1 MADLNTNYT
10 DVEIIRT
17 NLQKEQDAISTYE
30 SQLQYVQDERVS
42 KVIQSILDEERVH
55 VGELTELLTIIHPS
69 EADQLDRGAVEVRD
83 TLSERRILR
92 RSIVSALSMT
102 EAGEMSYT
110 IEYREDGETK
120 YSSVKG
126 RSESDALSNFN
137 KMIKGTNRKVSSP
150 KVVSSDLSDTGDY
163 VEASEMTESNE
174 DKVKLELQSVLREW
188 STDPHD
194 FVDYL
199 DDLGYEVVESSE
211 DSIVFVT
218 PYDDTEYTLF
228 INRVGSNT
236 YTIEYGYAT
245 STD

>member
-30 SQLQYVQDERVS
+30 SQLQYVQDERVA

-102 EAGEMSYT
+102 EADEMSYT

-174 DKVKLELQSVLREW
+174 DKVKLELQSILREW

>member
-69 EADQLDRGAVEVRD
+69 ESDHLDKGAVEVKD
-83 TLSERRILR
+83 ILSERRILR

-102 EAGEMSYT
+102 EADEMSYT

-126 RSESDALSNFN
+126 RSESEALSNFN
-137 KMIKGTNRKVSSP
+137 KMIKGTDRKVSSP

-194 FVDYL
+194 FVEYL
-199 DDLGYEVVESSE
+199 EDLDYEVIDYSK

-218 PYDDTEYTLF
+218 PYDDTVYTLF
-228 INRVGSNT
+228 INRVGSRT
-236 YTIEYGYAT
+236 YTLEYGYAT

>member
-30 SQLQYVQDERVS
+30 SQLQYVQDERVL

-102 EAGEMSYT
+102 EADEMSYM

-137 KMIKGTNRKVSSP
+137 KMVKGTNRKVSNQ

-163 VEASEMTESNE
+163 VESSEIDESNE
-174 DKVKLELQSVLREW
+174 DKVKLELQSILREW

>member
-17 NLQKEQDAISTYE
+17 SLQKEQDAISTYE
-30 SQLQYVQDERVS
+30 SQIQYVQDERVL
-42 KVIQSILDEERVH
+42 KVINSILDEERVH

-92 RSIVSALSMT
+92 RSILSALSMT
-102 EAGEMSYT
+102 EADEMSYT

-126 RSESDALSNFN
+126 RSESEALSNFN

-163 VEASEMTESNE
+163 VEASEIDENNE

>member
-1 MADLNTNYT
+1 VADLNTNYT
-10 DVEIIRT
+10 DVEIVRT

-30 SQLQYVQDERVS
+30 SQLQYVQDERVL
-42 KVIQSILDEERVH
+42 KVLQSILDEERVH

-92 RSIVSALSMT
+92 KSIVSALSMT
-102 EAGEMSYT
+102 EADEMSYT

-126 RSESDALSNFN
+126 RSESEALSNFN
-137 KMIKGTNRKVSSP
+137 KMVKGTNRKVSSP

-194 FVDYL
+194 FVGYL
-199 DDLGYEVVESSE
+199 EDLDYEVIDSSE

-236 YTIEYGYAT
+236 YTLEYGYAT

>member
-30 SQLQYVQDERVS
+30 SQLQYVQDERVL

-55 VGELTELLTIIHPS
+55 VGELTEILTIIHPS
-69 EADQLDRGAVEVRD
+69 EEKHLEDGAAEVND
-83 TLSERRILR
+83 IISERKILR
-92 RSIVSALSMT
+92 RSIISALSMT
-102 EAGEMSYT
+102 EADEMSYT

-126 RSESDALSNFN
+126 RSESEALSNFN
-137 KMIKGTNRKVSSP
+137 KMIKGTNRKVSSQ

-163 VEASEMTESNE
+163 VESSEIDESNE

-194 FVDYL
+194 FVEYL
-199 DDLGYEVVESSE
+199 EDLGYEVVESSE

>member
-1 MADLNTNYT
+1 MNPNTNYT

-17 NLQKEQDAISTYE
+17 NLQKEQDAIATYE
-30 SQLQYVQDERVS
+30 SQLQYVQDERVA

-69 EADQLDRGAVEVRD
+69 EEIHLGDGAEEVHD
-83 TLSERRILR
+83 ILAERKLLR

-102 EAGEMSYT
+102 EADEMSYT
-110 IEYREDGETK
+110 IEYREDGKTK

-126 RSESDALSNFN
+126 RSESEALSNFN
-137 KMIKGTNRKVSSP
+137 KMIRGTDRKVSSP

-163 VEASEMTESNE
+163 VESQEMDESNE

-194 FVDYL
+194 FVEYL
-199 DDLGYEVVESSE
+199 EDLGYDVVESSE
-211 DSIVFVT
+211 NHLVFVT
-218 PYDDTEYTLF
+218 PYDNTEYTLF

-236 YTIEYGYAT
+236 YTLEYGYAT

>member
-69 EADQLDRGAVEVRD
+69 EEDQLEDGAAEVSD
-83 TLSERRILR
+83 LLAERRILR
-92 RSIVSALSMT
+92 SSIVSALSMT
-102 EAGEMSYT
+102 EADEMSYT

-126 RSESDALSNFN
+126 RSESEALSNFN
-137 KMIKGTNRKVSSP
+137 KMIKGTDRKVSSP

-163 VEASEMTESNE
+163 VEAFEMTESNE

-194 FVDYL
+194 FVEYL
-199 DDLGYEVVESSE
+199 EDLDYEVIDFST

-218 PYDDTEYTLF
+218 PYDDTVYTLF
-228 INRVGSNT
+228 INRVGSRT
-236 YTIEYGYAT
+236 YTLEYGYAT